1 MKWMIERAARRAPLV
16 AALLLAAGLSI
27 PAAQAATVTWT
38 GSAGNGLWFD
48 AGNWSGGAGVP
59 GPLDDAVFGIPASG
73 TVSLGGATASVASVS
88 LDGADGLELSNGT
101 LQTPAFT
108 QTGGTNDVSVSLLTT
123 TITIN
128 SAAHL
133 RVTNNGT
140 ASAETLT
147 GFGIPTQARISVLS
161 NSLVS
166 ATTLDLVNVRVDVDG
181 SGGQLRFTSAQA
193 QAFVE
198 FYLTNG
204 GVLGCIGSSAV
215 LDALAGASVAT
226 NIGNGGQ
233 PGRMDCNSFT
243 FNQGI
248 NATVGITLFHNQNG
262 YRLERPNGA
271 ALSLN
276 GAMRL
281 STANAVRTVL
291 PGVHAYSGPT
301 LVGNGAALEL
311 VGELGGSDVTVQA
324 GASLRGNGRVHGN
337 VDVAAN
343 AALRPGTEDNTQP
356 GTLRFGSLGLVDLSL
371 LQFDLAEP
379 GTVGAPNDLLI
390 VDGDA
395 TLGGGRVDIATLG
408 ETGRYRLLTVGGTPS
423 GSLVLQSL
431 PAGQNLADWQ
441 LANAGGAIDLVPPGT
456 LQIDPASLL
465 LNAPEGSQDE
475 GSVTLSNVGGSDIN
489 VTQID
494 PPSSASFI
502 RQGGTC
508 AAGAFAIPPDASC
521 TVIYRFTSTQPGSFS
536 NEILVRSFPQ
546 AAGAT
551 SFTLDGTATR
561 LPATLGPALL
571 DFGIVGV
578 DASSAPE
585 QASLFNPSSL
595 ALAVTDISLDAG
607 LEFDITGSSCGA
619 SLASK
624 ASCTVSLVFQPLA
637 AGAASDVLRVATEDG
652 ELSVDLAGE
661 GFSLQIFSNGFEN

>member
-1 MKWMIERAARRAPLV
+1 MEWMIERAARRAPLV
-16 AALLLAAGLSI
+16 AALLLAAGLSS
-27 PAAQAATVTWT
+27 PAVQAATVTWT

-59 GPLDDAVFGIPASG
+59 GLLDDAVFGVPASG

-108 QTGGTNDVSVSLLTT
+108 QTGGTNDVSVSLLAT

-133 RVTNNGT
+133 RVTASGT

-147 GFGIPTQARISVLS
+147 AFGIPTQARLS
-161 NSLVS
+161 LLSGGQMS
-166 ATTLDLVNVRVDVDG
+166 ATSASLTSIRVDVDG
-181 SGGQLRFTSAQA
+181 GDSQLRYTSAQA
-193 QAFVE
+193 QALAE

-215 LDALAGASVAT
+215 LDALAGASVVT
-226 NIGNGGQ
+226 SIGNGGQ
-233 PGRMDCNSFT
+233 PGLMDCSSFT
-243 FNQGI
+243 FNQGV
-248 NATVGITLFHNQNG
+248 NATVSINLFHNQNG
-262 YRLERPNGA
+262 YRLERPGGF

-281 STANAVRTVL
+281 TTVNAVRTVL
-291 PGVHAYSGPT
+291 PGTHGYGGPT
-301 LVGNGAALEL
+301 IVGNGAALEL
-311 VGELGGSDVTVQA
+311 IGELTGSNVTVQA

-379 GTVGAPNDLLI
+379 GAVGAPNDLLI

-423 GSLVLQSL
+423 GSLLLQSL

-441 LANAGGAIDLVPPGT
+441 LSNAGGAIDLVPPGT

-475 GSVTLSNVGGSDIN
+475 GTVTLGNVGGSDIN

-494 PPSSASFI
+494 PPSSAAFT

-508 AAGAFAIPPDASC
+508 GAGAFQIPPDGSC
-521 TVIYRFTSTQPGSFS
+521 TVIYRFASAQPGSFS

-551 SFTLDGTATR
+551 SFTLEGTATR
-561 LPATLGPALL
+561 LPATLGPASL
-571 DFGIVGV
+571 DFGIIGV
-578 DASSAPE
+578 DESSAPE
-585 QASLFNPSSL
+585 QAILFNPSSL
-595 ALAVTDISLDAG
+595 ALAVSDISLDAG
-607 LEFDITGSSCGA
+607 LEFDITGSSCGV
-619 SLASK
+619 SLASS

-637 AGAASDVLRVATEDG
+637 AGAASDTLRVTTEAG

-661 GFSLQIFSNGFEN
+661 GFSLQIFSSGFEN